1 MAAAT
6 RALSSGDAP
15 KTVQFKV
22 NGRDSRQFPPK
33 WPLRKTMNRAAVY
46 IPEKLFFKIGEVC
59 DITGVQAHVLR
70 YWESEFP
77 MLAPQKNRAGQRTY
91 RKRDVEMALRI
102 KELLYEDQYT
112 IAGAKKKLVNEI
124 RGASKLKVV
133 TPDMNASSV
142 TAEEISPET
151 ITHASSLPQQV
162 ASAPAMLASPSYAS
176 DEEVAPAETGTP
188 LTDERRVALR
198 RLREHMR
205 ELISLLDASES
216 KSDSRRK

>member
-6 RALSSGDAP
+6 RPLSSGDAP

-22 NGRDSRQFPPK
+22 NGGRASTTPPK

-112 IAGAKKKLVNEI
+112 IAGAKKKLVGEI

-142 TAEEISPET
+142 ATEEIPQET
-151 ITHASSLPQQV
+151 NAHASSQPQQ
-162 ASAPAMLASPSYAS
+162 ASSAPPTLAAPSYAS
-176 DEEVAPAETGTP
+176 DEEIAPAEPDVP
-188 LTDERRVALR
+188 LTDERRAALR

-216 KSDSRRK
+216 KSDTRRK